1 MEEPVFSVQNQARA
15 VEELVEEELHR
26 STLSEG
32 LAGGSGEGIEIS
44 YALPRGRA
52 GSGET
57 EGLTGEATR
66 CSGRRWAAEIRRVT
80 WSAGDVASL
89 RLPT

>member
-1 MEEPVFSVQNQARA
+1 LLVHKEGTSAVEEPVFSVQNHLGA
-15 VEELVEEELHR
+15 VEDLVEEELHR

-52 GSGET
+52 GLDEP
-57 EGLTGEATR
+57 
-66 CSGRRWAAEIRRVT
+66 RV
-80 WSAGDVASL
+80 
-89 RLPT
+89 